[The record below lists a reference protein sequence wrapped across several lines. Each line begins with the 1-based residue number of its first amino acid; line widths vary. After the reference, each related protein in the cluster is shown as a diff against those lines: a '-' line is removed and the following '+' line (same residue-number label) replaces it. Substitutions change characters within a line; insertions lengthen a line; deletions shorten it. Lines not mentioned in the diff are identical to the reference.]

1 MRRSDEQMLRWVKGR
16 AVDFMGGSPTRE
28 EGNVNIDGRRGPWVR
43 GEEVMRDSG
52 KGPATSPPLASISD
66 G

>member
-1 MRRSDEQMLRWVKGR
+1 MLRWVKGR

-43 GEEVMRDSG
+43 GEEDSG